1 MYNSRIFCIML
12 TLTLTIGMVFNAAE
26 AVDQVSLSTSSDIY
40 YSEDYVVIFGS
51 VNTIFE
57 NMPITIQIYHESN
70 LVDVA
75 QVAVAQD
82 GTFVK
87 SFNAVGQQWKE
98 EGTYTVRVQY
108 TPTQI
113 AETTFEFFSQV
124 IDKSSAVF
132 PVNIP
137 NSGTF
142 DVGYTIRGGE
152 VESIIMHQGDEY
164 ENRYSILIG
173 TTMDT
178 NGNLILKLP
187 RESFDAQSDG
197 KDITFIVMISKEDSA
212 TGVDLHHTVTRSNFV
227 QVEYEEIGVSADY
240 RTIRIPLEEGDQWVE
255 VIGTYVIPEFGSI
268 VIIILVVAVSSAI
281 IISKS
286 RFSVRY
292 N

>member
-12 TLTLTIGMVFNAAE
+12 TLTFAIGMVFNAAE
-26 AVDQVSLSTSSDIY
+26 AVDQISLSTSNDIY
-40 YSEDYVVIFGS
+40 YSGDYVVVFGS

-75 QVAVAQD
+75 QVSVAQD

-98 EGTYTVRVQY
+98 EGTYAIRAQY
-108 TPTQI
+108 TSTQL

-132 PVNIP
+132 PVQIP

-152 VESIIMHQGDEY
+152 VSSIWMDQSS
-164 ENRYSILIG
+164 YSVGVLLQ
-173 TTMDT
+173 DVNS

-187 RESFDAQSDG
+187 TESFDAKTDG
-197 KDITFIVMISKEDSA
+197 ENIDFIVLISKENDPA
-212 TGVDLHHTVTRSNFV
+212 VQV
-227 QVEYEEIGVSADY
+227 QVEYEEIATGDNY
-240 RTIRIPLEEGDQWVE
+240 RTIRIPLEEGDGE
-255 VIGTYVIPEFGSI
+255 VVVVGTYVIPEFGSI

>member
-1 MYNSRIFCIML
+1 ML
-12 TLTLTIGMVFNAAE
+12 TLTLAIGMIFNAAE
-26 AVDQVSLSTSSDIY
+26 AVEQISLSTSNEVY
-40 YSEDYVVIFGS
+40 YSGDYIVIFGD
-51 VNTIFE
+51 VNTVFE
-57 NMPITIQIYHESN
+57 NTPITIQIYHETN

-75 QVAVAQD
+75 QVTVAQD

-98 EGTYTVRVQY
+98 EGTYIIRVQY
-108 TPTQI
+108 GSTEI
-113 AETTFEFFSQV
+113 AETTFEFFSQM

-132 PVNIP
+132 PVSIP

-142 DVGYTIRGGE
+142 DVGYTIRGGD
-152 VESIIMHQGDEY
+152 VTGIDMNQD
-164 ENRYSILIG
+164 RYSLLVE
-173 TTMDT
+173 TTMNS

-197 KDITFIVMISKEDSA
+197 KDNIFIVLISKENNMLSDFTQVDYEEVA
-212 TGVDLHHTVTRSNFV
+212 TG
-227 QVEYEEIGVSADY
+227 ADY
-240 RTIRIPLEEGDQWVE
+240 RTIRIQLEEGDKWVE

-268 VIIILVVAVSSAI
+268 VIIILVVAVTSAI

-286 RFSVRY
+286 GFSVRY

>member
-1 MYNSRIFCIML
+1 MYNSKIFCIIFILML
-12 TLTLTIGMVFNAAE
+12 GILVFHTAE
-26 AVDQVSLSTSSDIY
+26 AEESLSISTSNDVY
-40 YSEDYVVIFGS
+40 YDGDYIVIFGS
-51 VNTIFE
+51 VKTIFE
-57 NMPITIQIYHESN
+57 NMPITIQIYHDTN
-70 LVDVA
+70 LITIAQPDVA
-75 QVAVAQD
+75 KD
-82 GTFVK
+82 GTFAA
-87 SFNAVGQQWKE
+87 SFYATGTKWSE
-98 EGTYTVRVQY
+98 DGTYTVRAQY
-108 TPTQI
+108 TSTEI

-132 PVNIP
+132 PVQIP

-152 VESIIMHQGDEY
+152 VTGIDMNVD
-164 ENRYSILIG
+164 RYSLLVE
-173 TTMDT
+173 TTVNT

-197 KDITFIVMISKEDSA
+197 KDNTFIILISKENNNPED
-212 TGVDLHHTVTRSNFV
+212 FV
-227 QVEYEEIGVSADY
+227 QVEYEEIATSSDY
-240 RTIRIPLEEGDQWVE
+240 RTIRIPLEEGDKWIE

>member
-26 AVDQVSLSTSSDIY
+26 AADQISLSTSSDIY

-98 EGTYTVRVQY
+98 EGIYTIRVQY

-113 AETTFEFFSQV
+113 GEITFEFFSQV
-124 IDKSSAVF
+124 IDTSSAVF
-132 PVNIP
+132 PIQIP

-142 DVGYTIRGGE
+142 DVGYTIRGGDVTE
-152 VESIIMHQGDEY
+152 INMSLD
-164 ENRYSILIG
+164 RYSLLVE

-187 RESFDAQSDG
+187 RESFDAQESGG
-197 KDITFIVMISKEDSA
+197 KDNTFIILISKENNEPED
-212 TGVDLHHTVTRSNFV
+212 FV
-227 QVEYEEIGVSADY
+227 QVEYEETATSSDY
-240 RTIRIPLEEGDQWVE
+240 RTIRISLEEDDRWVE
-255 VIGTYVIPEFGSI
+255 VIGTYVIPEFGSV

-292 N
+292 Y

>member
-1 MYNSRIFCIML
+1 MYNSRVFCIML
-12 TLTLTIGMVFNAAE
+12 TLTLAIGMVFNAAE
-26 AVDQVSLSTSSDIY
+26 AVDQISLSTSNNIY
-40 YSEDYVVIFGS
+40 YSGDYVVIFGA

-57 NMPITIQIYHESN
+57 NMPLTIQIYHESN

-75 QVAVAQD
+75 QVLVAQD

-98 EGTYTVRVQY
+98 EGIYTVRAQY
-108 TPTQI
+108 TSTQI

-124 IDKSSAVF
+124 IDTSSAVF
-132 PVNIP
+132 PVQIP

-142 DVGYTIRGGE
+142 DVGYTIRGGDVTE
-152 VESIIMHQGDEY
+152 INMSLD
-164 ENRYSILIG
+164 RYSLLVE

-178 NGNLILKLP
+178 NGNLVLKLP

-197 KDITFIVMISKEDSA
+197 KDNTFIILISKENNEPED
-212 TGVDLHHTVTRSNFV
+212 FV
-227 QVEYEEIGVSADY
+227 QVEYEEIATSSDY
-240 RTIRIPLEEGDQWVE
+240 RTIRIPLEEDDKWIE

-292 N
+292 D

>member
-1 MYNSRIFCIML
+1 MYNSRVFCIML
-12 TLTLTIGMVFNAAE
+12 TLTFAIGMVFNAAE
-26 AVDQVSLSTSSDIY
+26 AVDQISLSTSNNIY
-40 YSEDYVVIFGS
+40 YSGDYVVVFGS

-75 QVAVAQD
+75 QVPVAQD

-98 EGTYTVRVQY
+98 EGTYTIRVQY
-108 TPTQI
+108 TPTQLG
-113 AETTFEFFSQV
+113 ETTFKFFNQV

-132 PVNIP
+132 PVQIP

-142 DVGYTIRGGE
+142 DVGYTIRGGD
-152 VESIIMHQGDEY
+152 VTKINMSMD
-164 ENRYSILIG
+164 RYSLLVE
-173 TTMDT
+173 TTMDS

-197 KDITFIVMISKEDSA
+197 KDNTFIILISKENNEPGD
-212 TGVDLHHTVTRSNFV
+212 FV
-227 QVEYEEIGVSADY
+227 QVEYEEIGTSSDY
-240 RTIRIPLEEGDQWVE
+240 RTIRIPLEEGDKWIE
-255 VIGTYVIPEFGSI
+255 VIGTYVIPEFGSV

>member
-1 MYNSRIFCIML
+1 ML
-12 TLTLTIGMVFNAAE
+12 TLTLAIGMIFNAAE
-26 AVDQVSLSTSSDIY
+26 AVEQISLSTSNEVY
-40 YSEDYVVIFGS
+40 YSGDYIVVFGS

-57 NMPITIQIYHESN
+57 NTPITIQIYYETN

-75 QVAVAQD
+75 QVTVAQD

-87 SFNAVGQQWKE
+87 SFNAVGQQWE
-98 EGTYTVRVQY
+98 REGTYTVRAQY

-113 AETTFEFFSQV
+113 AETSFEFFSQV
-124 IDKSSAVF
+124 IDKSSAIF
-132 PVNIP
+132 PVDIP

-152 VESIIMHQGDEY
+152 VGEINMNQDH
-164 ENRYSILIG
+164 YSLLVEIA
-173 TTMDT
+173 MNS

-197 KDITFIVMISKEDSA
+197 KDNTFIILISKENNEPED
-212 TGVDLHHTVTRSNFV
+212 FV
-227 QVEYEEIGVSADY
+227 QSEYEEVGTGSDY
-240 RTIRIPLEEGDQWVE
+240 RTIRIPLETGDKQVE
-255 VIGTYVIPEFGSI
+255 VIGTYVIPEFGSV

>member
-1 MYNSRIFCIML
+1 MYNSRVFCIML
-12 TLTLTIGMVFNAAE
+12 TLTLAIGMVFNAAE
-26 AVDQVSLSTSSDIY
+26 AVDQISLSTSNNIY
-40 YSEDYVVIFGS
+40 YSGDYVVIFGT

-57 NMPITIQIYHESN
+57 NMPITIQIYYESN

-75 QVAVAQD
+75 QVPVAQD

-98 EGTYTVRVQY
+98 EGTYTIRVQY
-108 TPTQI
+108 TSTQI
-113 AETTFEFFSQV
+113 AETTFEFFSQM
-124 IDKSSAVF
+124 IDTSSAVF
-132 PVNIP
+132 PVQIP

-142 DVGYTIRGGE
+142 DVGYTIRGGDVTE
-152 VESIIMHQGDEY
+152 INMSLD
-164 ENRYSILIG
+164 RYSLLVE

-197 KDITFIVMISKEDSA
+197 KDNTFIVLISKENNEPED
-212 TGVDLHHTVTRSNFV
+212 FV
-227 QVEYEEIGVSADY
+227 QVEYEEIATGDNY
-240 RTIRIPLEEGDQWVE
+240 RTIRIPLEEDDKWIE
-255 VIGTYVIPEFGSI
+255 VIGTYVIPEFGSV

>member
-1 MYNSRIFCIML
+1 MYISRIFCVML

-26 AVDQVSLSTSSDIY
+26 AVDTISLSSASDIY
-40 YSEDYVVIFGS
+40 YSGDYVTIFGT

-57 NMPITIQIYHESN
+57 NMPITLQIYHETN

-75 QVAVAQD
+75 QVPVAKD

-87 SFNAVGQQWKE
+87 SFNAVGSQWKE
-98 EGTYTVRVQY
+98 EGTYTVRAQY
-108 TPTQI
+108 TQTQI

-132 PVNIP
+132 PVQIP

-142 DVGYTIRGGE
+142 DVGYTIRGGDVTE
-152 VESIIMHQGDEY
+152 INMNLD
-164 ENRYSILIG
+164 RYSLLVE
-173 TTMDT
+173 TTVNA

-197 KDITFIVMISKEDSA
+197 KDNTFIILISKENNKPED
-212 TGVDLHHTVTRSNFV
+212 FV
-227 QVEYEEIGVSADY
+227 QVEYEEIATSSDY
-240 RTIRIPLEEGDQWVE
+240 RTIRIPLEDGDKWVE
-255 VIGTYVIPEFGSI
+255 VIGTYVIPEFGSV

>member
-1 MYNSRIFCIML
+1 MYNSRVFCIML
-12 TLTLTIGMVFNAAE
+12 TLTFAIGMTFNAAE
-26 AVDQVSLSTSSDIY
+26 AVDQISISTSSDEY
-40 YSEDYVVIFGS
+40 YNGDYVVVFGT
-51 VNTIFE
+51 VNTFFE
-57 NMPITIQIYHESN
+57 NMPITIQIYYESN

-75 QVAVAQD
+75 QVPVAQD

-87 SFNAVGQQWKE
+87 SFNAVGQQWNE
-98 EGTYTVRVQY
+98 EGTYIIRVQY

-113 AETTFEFFSQV
+113 GETTFEFFNQM

-132 PVNIP
+132 PVQIP

-142 DVGYTIRGGE
+142 DVGYTIRGGD
-152 VESIIMHQGDEY
+152 VTGIDMNMD
-164 ENRYSILIG
+164 RYSLLIE
-173 TTMDT
+173 TTVNT

-197 KDITFIVMISKEDSA
+197 KDNTFIILISKENNESKD
-212 TGVDLHHTVTRSNFV
+212 FV
-227 QVEYEEIGVSADY
+227 QVEYEEIATSSDY
-240 RTIRIPLEEGDQWVE
+240 RTIRIPLEEGDKWIE
-255 VIGTYVIPEFGSI
+255 VIGTYAIPEFGSV

-286 RFSVRY
+286 KFSVRY

>member
-1 MYNSRIFCIML
+1 MYNSKVFCIML
-12 TLTLTIGMVFNAAE
+12 TLTFAIGMVFNAAE
-26 AVDQVSLSTSSDIY
+26 AEQISLSTSNDIY
-40 YSEDYVVIFGS
+40 YSGDYVVTFGS

-57 NMPITIQIYHESN
+57 DMPITIQIYHGSK

-75 QVAVAQD
+75 QVTVAQD

-87 SFNAVGQQWKE
+87 SFNAVGQQWE
-98 EGTYTVRVQY
+98 GEGTYTIRVQY

-113 AETTFEFFSQV
+113 GETTFEFFNQM
-124 IDKSSAVF
+124 IEKSSAVF
-132 PVNIP
+132 PVQIP

-142 DVGYTIRGGE
+142 DIGYTIRGGE
-152 VESIIMHQGDEY
+152 VTGIDMNLD
-164 ENRYSILIG
+164 RYSILVE
-173 TTMDT
+173 TTVNV
-178 NGNLILKLP
+178 NGNLVLKLP

-197 KDITFIVMISKEDSA
+197 KDNTFIILISKENNKPED
-212 TGVDLHHTVTRSNFV
+212 FI
-227 QVEYEEIGVSADY
+227 QIEYEEVATSSDY
-240 RTIRIPLEEGDQWVE
+240 RTIRIPLEEGDRWVE
-255 VIGTYVIPEFGSI
+255 VIGTYVIPEFGSV